1 MSEQGNYNVLVEVKK
16 TTIWLRK
23 KDAEKPIDG
32 RIKNQGVIM
41 IENKIILIE
50 DDKEIRGMINDYL
63 SGEFEVTAFN
73 DGMSAI
79 QKITSYDEYA
89 LALIDLMLPDISGM
103 EIIKII
109 RKVSKIPIII
119 ITAKDNDIDKS
130 LGLNLCADDYVV
142 KPFSLIELTARIK
155 ANIRRARTYQA
166 LPNNSII
173 KIKDIEIDPHSH
185 MVQRKGVTIDLTPI
199 EFQILYILASHPGQA
214 YSKERLYEL
223 IWKEPYFG
231 NGAGKSTVMKMI
243 LSLIQPDAGEVQLLG
258 EKVTS
263 HSYEIFKKVGSII
276 ENPYFYDKMTA
287 RQNLELHC
295 EYMGFP
301 NKERIDEVLHLV
313 DLQNVE
319 KKQVCHYSLGMKQ
332 RLAIARAILAKPEFL
347 ILDEPINALD
357 PEGIREMRTLF
368 QRLNQEDGTTIFIS
382 SHILSEVDLL
392 ADTIGIIQHGK
403 LLTELPI
410 EEIHKHQTDYISLQV
425 DDVTR
430 VAALLENMR
439 ITNFSVLDKEFI
451 HIYDSDISGKA
462 LSKAIIENGIGL
474 ESMGRKQDT
483 LEDFF
488 FQLTEEEK

>member
-130 LGLNLCADDYVV
+130 LGLNLGADDYVV
-142 KPFSLIELTARIK
+142 KPFSLIEL
-155 ANIRRARTYQA
+155 NIVVDDV
-166 LPNNSII
+166 NMHIS
-173 KIKDIEIDPHSH
+173 
-185 MVQRKGVTIDLTPI
+185 KGAIYGFVGP
-199 EFQILYILASHPGQA
+199 
-214 YSKERLYEL
+214 
-223 IWKEPYFG
+223 

>member
-41 IENKIILIE
+41 IENKII
-50 DDKEIRGMINDYL
+50 
-63 SGEFEVTAFN
+63 S
-73 DGMSAI
+73 
-79 QKITSYDEYA
+79 EYA

-119 ITAKDNDIDKS
+119 ITAKDNDTDKS
-130 LGLNLCADDYVV
+130 LGLNLGADDYVV

-231 NGAGKSTVMKMI
+231 NENVLNTHINRLRLKLKSNAED
-243 LSLIQPDAGEVQLLG
+243 S
-258 EKVTS
+258 
-263 HSYEIFKKVGSII
+263 
-276 ENPYFYDKMTA
+276 TA
-287 RQNLELHC
+287 
-295 EYMGFP
+295 YV
-301 NKERIDEVLHLV
+301 K
-313 DLQNVE
+313 
-319 KKQVCHYSLGMKQ
+319 
-332 RLAIARAILAKPEFL
+332 
-347 ILDEPINALD
+347 
-357 PEGIREMRTLF
+357 TLW
-368 QRLNQEDGTTIFIS
+368 
-382 SHILSEVDLL
+382 
-392 ADTIGIIQHGK
+392 
-403 LLTELPI
+403 
-410 EEIHKHQTDYISLQV
+410 
-425 DDVTR
+425 
-430 VAALLENMR
+430 
-439 ITNFSVLDKEFI
+439 
-451 HIYDSDISGKA
+451 
-462 LSKAIIENGIGL
+462 GIGYK
-474 ESMGRKQDT
+474 M
-483 LEDFF
+483 
-488 FQLTEEEK
+488 EEK

>member
-1 MSEQGNYNVLVEVKK
+1 MVEVKK

-32 RIKNQGVIM
+32 IIKNQGVIM

-130 LGLNLCADDYVV
+130 LGLNLGADDYVV

-173 KIKDIEIDPHSH
+173 KIKDIEIDP
-185 MVQRKGVTIDLTPI
+185 
-199 EFQILYILASHPGQA
+199 LASHPGQA

-231 NGAGKSTVMKMI
+231 NENVLNTHINRLRLKLKSNAED
-243 LSLIQPDAGEVQLLG
+243 S
-258 EKVTS
+258 
-263 HSYEIFKKVGSII
+263 
-276 ENPYFYDKMTA
+276 TA
-287 RQNLELHC
+287 
-295 EYMGFP
+295 YV
-301 NKERIDEVLHLV
+301 K
-313 DLQNVE
+313 
-319 KKQVCHYSLGMKQ
+319 
-332 RLAIARAILAKPEFL
+332 
-347 ILDEPINALD
+347 
-357 PEGIREMRTLF
+357 TLW
-368 QRLNQEDGTTIFIS
+368 
-382 SHILSEVDLL
+382 
-392 ADTIGIIQHGK
+392 
-403 LLTELPI
+403 
-410 EEIHKHQTDYISLQV
+410 
-425 DDVTR
+425 
-430 VAALLENMR
+430 
-439 ITNFSVLDKEFI
+439 
-451 HIYDSDISGKA
+451 
-462 LSKAIIENGIGL
+462 GIGYK
-474 ESMGRKQDT
+474 M
-483 LEDFF
+483 
-488 FQLTEEEK
+488 EEK

>member
-130 LGLNLCADDYVV
+130 LGLNLGADDYVV

-185 MVQRKGVTIDLTPI
+185 MVQRK
-199 EFQILYILASHPGQA
+199 
-214 YSKERLYEL
+214 
-223 IWKEPYFG
+223 
-231 NGAGKSTVMKMI
+231 
-243 LSLIQPDAGEVQLLG
+243 
-258 EKVTS
+258 
-263 HSYEIFKKVGSII
+263 
-276 ENPYFYDKMTA
+276 
-287 RQNLELHC
+287 
-295 EYMGFP
+295 
-301 NKERIDEVLHLV
+301 
-313 DLQNVE
+313 
-319 KKQVCHYSLGMKQ
+319 
-332 RLAIARAILAKPEFL
+332 
-347 ILDEPINALD
+347 
-357 PEGIREMRTLF
+357 
-368 QRLNQEDGTTIFIS
+368 
-382 SHILSEVDLL
+382 
-392 ADTIGIIQHGK
+392 
-403 LLTELPI
+403 
-410 EEIHKHQTDYISLQV
+410 
-425 DDVTR
+425 
-430 VAALLENMR
+430 
-439 ITNFSVLDKEFI
+439 
-451 HIYDSDISGKA
+451 
-462 LSKAIIENGIGL
+462 
-474 ESMGRKQDT
+474 
-483 LEDFF
+483 
-488 FQLTEEEK
+488 